1 MKETK
6 MDINAILD
14 FDKDSTLESRTQ
26 HISTFFKEHK
36 NVLVKFTKVDGSLR
50 EMPSTLHESLI
61 PDLKTDWAPDESKKK
76 TNPNVMSVY
85 CTDADGWR
93 SFRLENVISVTGYD
107 S

>member
-14 FDKDSTLESRTQ
+14 FESDATLESRTK
-26 HISTFFKEHK
+26 HISAFFKEHK

-50 EMPSTLHESLI
+50 EMPSTLNESLI
-61 PDLKTDWAPDESKKK
+61 PGDWNPSDSKKK
-76 TNPNVMSVY
+76 SNPNVMSVY